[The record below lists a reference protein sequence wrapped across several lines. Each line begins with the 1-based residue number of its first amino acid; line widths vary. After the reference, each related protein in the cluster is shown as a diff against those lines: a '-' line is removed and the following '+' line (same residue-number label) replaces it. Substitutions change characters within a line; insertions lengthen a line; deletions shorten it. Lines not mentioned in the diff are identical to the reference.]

1 MCMNLVWTALHL
13 FHFEISDLTPPSGSE
28 SGEAALRRLLAC
40 RATGGYAMSS
50 DDPSPGSPTV
60 FQSSRLARPQD
71 ASKALDLVS
80 LLSISALLGSVGF
93 DETSVEHVGLF
104 FVARLVLKVHHR
116 CACQQPTF
124 F

>member
-1 MCMNLVWTALHL
+1 MFWRLAVLLVLSHVKKWRYSILCMNLVWTALHL

-40 RATGGYAMSS
+40 RAIGGYAMSS

-71 ASKALDLVS
+71 Y
-80 LLSISALLGSVGF
+80 
-93 DETSVEHVGLF
+93 
-104 FVARLVLKVHHR
+104 
-116 CACQQPTF
+116 
-124 F
+124 